1 MKKLSLLLLAAAV
14 AMGLA
19 VGCGDNDDVIYPVT
33 QQVQQALYAMYPE
46 VEAVEWASVGRY
58 LVADFDVPS
67 EGSLPVEYEA
77 WFTPGGVWQMSV
89 SDVAFTALP
98 EAVRQSFQQSQ
109 YGAWIVEDVD
119 RIERLDLETVY
130 VIEADNNAQN
140 NDVSIYYTSAGV
152 LIKSVAD
159 DDGYYG
165 DLLPTTPT
173 DDVMAYINRQY
184 PSASILAVDY
194 RRGATEVTVLDGEYA
209 RELYFD
215 AMDRW
220 LLTRTNLKQSALPS
234 AVVLALDGLFVSYF
248 IDTAALVQN
257 SSSEYYFV
265 QIESSAGDSQLR
277 ISSTGEVL

>member
-1 MKKLSLLLLAAAV
+1 MKKFSLLLFAAAA

-19 VGCGDNDDVIYPVT
+19 VGCGDDDDVIYPVT

-46 VEAVEWASVGRY
+46 AEGVEWVSVGRY

-89 SDVAFTALP
+89 SDVAFATLP

-140 NDVSIYYTSAGV
+140 DDVSIYYTSAGV
-152 LIKSVAD
+152 LIKTVAD

-184 PSASILAVDY
+184 PSASILMVDY
-194 RRGATEVTVLDGEYA
+194 RRGATEVTILDGEYA

-257 SSSEYYFV
+257 STSEYYFV

>member
-19 VGCGDNDDVIYPVT
+19 VGCGDDDDVIYPVT

-46 VEAVEWASVGRY
+46 AEGVEWASVGRY

-98 EAVRQSFQQSQ
+98 EAVRQSFLQSQ